1 MRTKELTKTAVMAA
15 LVFVAIYVLKIPGP
29 NGYSHLGDCMIL
41 ISVLLLGGKKGAW
54 AGGIGA
60 ALADLLGGYM
70 QWVLPTFL
78 IKAVM
83 ALIMGYVIDKWHH
96 SLNWLAGAML
106 GAFPD
111 HRLHS
116 REDFLLRLRHR
127 HGYDTR
133 ASGTDSFWSCI
144 NFHIRG
150 CSGHHRHFKE
160 SKGDVEI

>member
-96 SLNWLAGAML
+96 SLNWLAGAVL
-106 GAFPD
+106 GGIFQIIGYTATAMVMTPGLLVQTAFG
-111 HRLHS
+111 LVLTS
-116 REDFLLRLRHR
+116 IFVGVL
-127 HGYDTR
+127 
-133 ASGTDSFWSCI
+133 GTTGI
-144 NFHIRG
+144 LKKV
-150 CSGHHRHFKE
+150 KE
-160 SKGDVEI
+160 M

>member
-1 MRTKELTKTAVMAA
+1 MYKRQ
-15 LVFVAIYVLKIPGP
+15 
-29 NGYSHLGDCMIL
+29 IL

-96 SLNWLAGAML
+96 SLNWLAGAVL
-106 GAFPD
+106 GGIFQIIGYTAVKIFYYGFATAMVMTPGLLVQTAFGLVLTSIFVGVLGLSLI
-111 HRLHS
+111 HISHYGSHHTRTGTAV
-116 REDFLLRLRHR
+116 LRRN
-127 HGYDTR
+127 
-133 ASGTDSFWSCI
+133 AAF
-144 NFHIRG
+144 
-150 CSGHHRHFKE
+150 
-160 SKGDVEI
+160 

>member
-41 ISVLLLGGKKGAW
+41 ISVLLLGGRKGAW

-78 IKAVM
+78 IKAFM
-83 ALIMGYVIDKWHH
+83 ALIMGYVI
-96 SLNWLAGAML
+96 NN
-106 GAFPD
+106 
-111 HRLHS
+111 
-116 REDFLLRLRHR
+116 
-127 HGYDTR
+127 DTR
-133 ASGTDSFWSCI
+133 TSGTDSFRSCTD
-144 NFHIRG
+144 FYIRG
-150 CSGHHRHFKE
+150 CFGHHWHFTK
-160 SKGDVEI
+160 SKGDVDI